1 MRGQQLFDRYKLRYG
16 MTNQVRVLH
25 VDDDPQLVDLTAA
38 VLEQEHDQIAVETA
52 TNADEGLN
60 QIKAN
65 QPHCVVSDYD
75 MPGQNGIEFL
85 RSVRE
90 RWPELPFILFTGKG
104 SEQVASEAISAGVTD
119 YLQKSTGTEQYELL
133 ANRIANVVDQFQA
146 NQQLQQEQRRFQTLF
161 DHLSQPTVEVQYEAD
176 EPIITQVNA
185 AFVDVFGYD
194 ADALVGDSLDSYIV
208 PDDRTDEAR
217 AINQH
222 VQSGGRLESR
232 EVTRQTAD
240 GPRKFLLQNA
250 VYDDGSGGFAIYTDI
265 TQRSEHGEALDR
277 NRELLQQTEQLAAV
291 GGWEADVDTGEQR
304 WTRGTYRI
312 HDLDPREFDPS
323 VEAGI
328 AFYHPEDRAAIETA
342 VENCRTHGEAY
353 ERDLRL
359 ITADGEQK
367 WVRTIGA
374 PVYEDGEIV
383 KIRGAIRDITQ
394 QRERQQELEQIETL
408 FQHTQD
414 HLYLIDTDGEF
425 TIERLNPAWEEIPGI
440 SVEESCGQTVRDVLG
455 ETQAKKLEQRYQ
467 ECLENGEPLNCRE
480 TLRFGEDDIRWESK
494 IAPVT
499 IDGEVKYIA
508 GAGRDITETHERK
521 QELLELKQQY
531 QTLAENFPDGAVYL
545 IDENRTCVRVRGQE
559 LANVG
564 LSPADIEGHTLHEVF
579 PDSIA
584 ETTRRHIEMALDGT
598 ASVYEQEYKG
608 NRYRNQAVPVRTD
621 GEHITHA
628 MVVAQNITEFA
639 QNREELERQNDRLEE
654 FASVVSH
661 DLRNPLNVA
670 QIRLELAQD
679 QDECGSESAHVAAAT
694 DAINRSQALID
705 DLLTLARGGETITDT
720 ESVALPALTQEC
732 WKMIPDTEAATL
744 TVDTTQPVLA
754 DQSRLQQLLE
764 NLFANAVEHGGEDV
778 TVRVGDLPDGFYVAD
793 DGVGVPEQ
801 ERKQI
806 FDAGYST
813 TPGGSGFGLRIVKQ
827 VVDAHGWAIELTA
840 SDDGGARF
848 EITGVDTGE

>member
-1 MRGQQLFDRYKLRYG
+1 

-146 NQQLQQEQRRFQTLF
+146 NQQLRQEQRRFQTLF

-222 VQSGGRLESR
+222 VQSGGRLESQ

-323 VEAGI
+323 VETGI

-440 SVEESCGQTVRDVLG
+440 SVEESCGQTVQDVLG
-455 ETQAKKLEQRYQ
+455 ETQAKKVEQRYR
-467 ECLENGEPLNCRE
+467 ECLEKGEPVEYRE
-480 TLRFGEDDIRWESK
+480 EIRFGETPLYWETR

-499 IDGEVKYIA
+499 IDGEISYIA
-508 GAGRDITETHERK
+508 GVSRDITDTQTRK

-545 IDENRTCVRVRGQE
+545 IDGSSEFVRARGQE

-564 LSPADIEGHTLHEVF
+564 LSPSDIEGHTPHEVF
-579 PDSIA
+579 PDATA
-584 ETTRRHIEMALDGT
+584 ETTCQHIEMALNGT
-598 ASVYEQEYKG
+598 ASAYEEEYRG
-608 NRYRNQAVPVRTD
+608 NRYRNQMVPVRTD

-628 MVVAQNITEFA
+628 MLVAQNITEVA

-654 FASVVSH
+654 FVSVVSH

-679 QDECGSESAHVAAAT
+679 QDECGSESTHVAAAT

-793 DGVGVPEQ
+793 DGVGVPKQ
-801 ERKQI
+801 EREQI

-813 TPGGSGFGLRIVKQ
+813 TSGGSGFGLRIVKQ